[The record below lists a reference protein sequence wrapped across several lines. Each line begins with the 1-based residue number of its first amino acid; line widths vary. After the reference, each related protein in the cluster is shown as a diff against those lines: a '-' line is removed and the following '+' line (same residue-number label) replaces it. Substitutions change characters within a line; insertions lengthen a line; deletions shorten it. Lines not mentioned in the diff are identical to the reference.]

1 MELNNP
7 VTKLFILF
15 NSLKSFMRSSLL
27 LFRQLF
33 SSSAK
38 NIFISLLVLA
48 CGMAMTFSRI
58 STLNKYLEKRG
69 EEKLEHYNQHIRG
82 KITDK
87 LQSQARLLSCASALI
102 SVSDTVTREEWHLF
116 MEESG
121 AAGFPSGIQ
130 GVGYAAIVP
139 NSQLKNHLQQIRRE
153 GFPEYD
159 IKPKGKRDFYIPVI
173 FLEPFSG
180 KNLNAFGFD
189 MNTDSIRRE
198 AFERSGDTGL
208 PAITG
213 KVTLVQ
219 ETDSDRQNGILMYLP
234 VYKKNW
240 PLQSTSQRREAILG
254 WVYSPIR
261 MNDLMN
267 SVLKNS
273 ETDGLS
279 NLSIEVYETKAQ
291 SENILLYTKKPEG
304 TTDYSSQELLK
315 SSATL
320 DFNGKNWNISM
331 TQNIKSLMFYSRIS
345 YTAIIMGSILSL
357 TLFILTLSLLNT
369 RMHARQIAA
378 TLTSKLKDNELRLK
392 LAMSGANEVGWEYIP
407 NTGKMVIAP
416 SLKSLIKY
424 PGIEN
429 ETDEAFLYRCFHP
442 DDRPKYESALQK
454 FLDGENPHFEHE
466 FRLIPASGEIIY
478 LLSQATK
485 HFHGETG
492 DIRLYGTFANVTSG
506 KISEQQI
513 MELSTIV
520 EYCPLSVT
528 LTDLKGNIVSLNP
541 AFTSLTGYAPEE
553 ALGRN
558 MNILKSGKTPP
569 SVYVDLYSTIL
580 KGEAWSGEFLN
591 KTKDGKEYI
600 ESTIVTPV
608 FNKFNEVYRF
618 LAITDNISEK
628 RKLEEEIHEN
638 MLRLSLVIK
647 GSNDAPWDWNLLSRD
662 VYYSPQWFHQ
672 LGYTE
677 QDFAPGTDAWSLCI
691 HPEEIESVRASFS
704 KAIEGTSDSYE
715 VEYRLKHRD
724 GHYIPILS
732 RGYITRD
739 MDGAAT
745 RVTGT
750 DMNLTQMK
758 EAEAKLNDQ
767 NQQLKEL
774 VATRDK
780 FFKIIA
786 HDLKN
791 PFNSI
796 LGLTDLIRTYQENL
810 DKEKILQFVK
820 SIQSTG
826 LNTYKLLENLLVWA
840 QMQTGDIQFHPIVFK
855 LNPLFSDVISLSESL
870 IQGKNIEIATH
881 VSGDLKTRADLRMVE
896 TVVRNLVTNAVKYT
910 PKGGKIVLEAVQMQD
925 KVEVSVSDN
934 GIGMNEEILSQLFKI
949 SERNSRAG
957 TEKEQGTGLGLLLCK
972 EFLAK
977 HQETLRVE
985 SEEGKGSKFTFCL
998 PLAAG

>member
-1 MELNNP
+1 
-7 VTKLFILF
+7 
-15 NSLKSFMRSSLL
+15 
-27 LFRQLF
+27 
-33 SSSAK
+33 
-38 NIFISLLVLA
+38 
-48 CGMAMTFSRI
+48 MAMTFSRI
-58 STLNKYLEKRG
+58 NTLNKYLGKRG

-130 GVGYAAIVP
+130 GVGYAVIVP

-159 IKPKGKRDFYIPVI
+159 ITPKGKRDFYIPVV

-180 KNLNAFGFD
+180 KNLNAFGYD

-198 AFERSGDTGL
+198 ALERSGDTGL

-219 ETDSDRQNGILMYLP
+219 ETDSDRQNGILMYHP
-234 VYKKNW
+234 VYRKNL
-240 PLQSTSQRREAILG
+240 PLQSTTQRREAILG

-291 SENILLYTKKPEG
+291 AENILLFTNKPEG
-304 TTDYSSQELLK
+304 SSDDSSPDLLK
-315 SSATL
+315 SSAVL
-320 DFNGKNWNISM
+320 DFKGRIWNITM

-369 RMHARQIAA
+369 RRHARQIAES
-378 TLTSKLKDNELRLK
+378 LTSKLKDNELRLK
-392 LAMSGANEVGWEYIP
+392 LAMAGANEVGWEFIP
-407 NTGKMVIAP
+407 KTGKMIIAP
-416 SLKSLIKY
+416 SLKTLIKY
-424 PGIEN
+424 QGDDS
-429 ETDEAFLYRCFHP
+429 ETDNVFLFRCFHP

-454 FLDGENPHFEHE
+454 FIDGESQFFNHE
-466 FRLIPASGEIIY
+466 FRLIPAAGEIIY
-478 LLSQATK
+478 LHSRAMKQNNP
-485 HFHGETG
+485 ETG
-492 DIRLYGTFANVTSG
+492 EVKLFGTIEDVTSSRN
-506 KISEQQI
+506 SEQQI
-513 MELSTIV
+513 MELSAIV
-520 EYCPLSVT
+520 EFCPLSVT
-528 LTDLKGNIVSLNP
+528 VTDLKGNLVYVNP
-541 AFTSLTGYAPEE
+541 AFTSLTGYTPDE
-553 ALGRN
+553 ALGKN
-558 MNILKSGKTPP
+558 MNILQSGKTPP
-569 SVYVDLYSTIL
+569 PVYVDLYSTIL
-580 KGEAWSGEFLN
+580 RGEAWSGEFIN

-647 GSNDAPWDWNLLSRD
+647 GSNDAPWDWNLLSKD

-672 LGYTE
+672 LGYSE
-677 QDFAPGTDAWSLCI
+677 KDFPQGTDALSSCI
-691 HPEEIESVRASFS
+691 HPEEIEPVRASFN
-704 KAIEGTSDSYE
+704 KAIEGVSDSYE
-715 VEYRLKHRD
+715 VEYRLRHRD
-724 GHYIPILS
+724 GHYVPILS
-732 RGYITRD
+732 RGFITRD
-739 MDGAAT
+739 LDGVAT

-750 DMNLTQMK
+750 DMNLTQLK
-758 EAEAKLNDQ
+758 ETETKLNKQ

-786 HDLKN
+786 HDLRN

-796 LGLTDLIRTYQENL
+796 LGLTDLIRTYQDNM
-810 DKEKILQFVK
+810 DKEKILLFVK
-820 SIQSTG
+820 SIQATG

-840 QMQTGDIQFHPIVFK
+840 QMQTGDIQFHPTVFK
-855 LNPLFSDVISLSESL
+855 LESLFSDVISLTESL
-870 IQGKNIEIATH
+870 MQEKNIEIECH
-881 VSGDLKTRADLRMVE
+881 VPEHLKTNADLRMVE
-896 TVVRNLVTNAVKYT
+896 TVVRNLVTNAAKYT
-910 PKGGKIVLEAVQMQD
+910 PKGGKIILEAVQKLD
-925 KVEVSVSDN
+925 KVEISVRDN
-934 GIGMNEEILSQLFKI
+934 GIGMNEEIVSQLFKI
-949 SERNSRAG
+949 SERNSRPG
-957 TEKEQGTGLGLLLCK
+957 TEKEQGTGIGLLLCK

-977 HQETLRVE
+977 HQETLCVE
-985 SEEGKGSKFTFCL
+985 SEEGKGSKFTFHL
-998 PLAAG
+998 PFSGE